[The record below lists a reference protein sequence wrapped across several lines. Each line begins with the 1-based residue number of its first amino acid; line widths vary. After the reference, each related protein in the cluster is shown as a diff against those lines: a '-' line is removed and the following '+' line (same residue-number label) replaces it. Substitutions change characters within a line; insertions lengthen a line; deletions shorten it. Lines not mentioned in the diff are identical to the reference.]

1 MVQPCADL
9 VQLAKRATEMTTR
22 ITTRT
27 TAKTLQALNQ
37 ISPLSERQQEYYKYT
52 TKSITA
58 IPEPDERLKEWET
71 CRWDIPVK
79 SPQLITAPAPRS
91 ISSIAGIDH
100 L

>member
-1 MVQPCADL
+1 MRGFSAVGKKSNRDDY
-9 VQLAKRATEMTTR
+9 K
-22 ITTRT
+22 
-27 TAKTLQALNQ
+27 N
-37 ISPLSERQQEYYKYT
+37 YYKNYCKYT